1 MIITRIVPALLVA
14 AVTARALY
22 IPSSP
27 DQLEQRAV
35 SDALKNALNAL
46 HTRDFDDVLY
56 AREFEEFSE
65 LFERGSDQQM
75 VRDVI
80 ANMKMPRD
88 QRPTRAVRDALWK
101 VLNGR
106 DFDALGLRSED
117 VLSDVLVTRARSPSP
132 SPGPYECKS
141 KADCQQHIDYA
152 NKKIQEAEPIVAKL
166 KREVRAAK
174 DNKEQRRKAKN
185 ELDTAQGNLSNWED
199 HKEAYEKMKEHFR
212 N

>member
-1 MIITRIVPALLVA
+1 MIFTRIIPALLVA
-14 AVTARALY
+14 AVSARALY
-22 IPSSP
+22 LP
-27 DQLEQRAV
+27 DNVR
-35 SDALKNALNAL
+35 DALKNALNAL
-46 HTRDFDDVLY
+46 HTRNFDDVLY